1 MRALVLGAGG
11 FVGRH
16 LVRHLIDNS
25 DEVAC
30 GVLSPDDGVAGC
42 LNVIADI
49 TIADTIRDA
58 VDQFNPEVVYLL
70 AGMAFV
76 PEAEKNLESAIRVNV
91 LGAANVARIC
101 AEKLPSDGA
110 LVFASSAEVYG
121 AISATDLPIT
131 EETPVRPANNY
142 SLSKRMGELAVE
154 RYCRPRSDMRHVIVR
169 PFNHIGA
176 GQDARFVSADFARQL
191 AMIAHGLHEPI
202 ISVGNLEAKRDFS
215 DVRDVVRAYRLLAEG
230 GSGIFNVGSGACV
243 SINDILANLVA
254 ISGLNV
260 SIQKD
265 PTRMRPSEVPE
276 IYGTTAKI
284 AKACGWKVQ
293 IPLRET
299 LQELYDFWYEK
310 IKNEKVVAAI

>member
-16 LVRHLIDNS
+16 LVRYLRENS

-30 GVLSPDDGVAGC
+30 GVLSADDEVAGC

-49 TIADTIRDA
+49 TIPETIRDA
-58 VDQFNPEVVYLL
+58 VDQFKPEVVYLL

-142 SLSKRMGELAVE
+142 SLSKIMGELAVE
-154 RYCRPRSDMRHVIVR
+154 RYCRPRSDMRQVIVR

-176 GQDARFVSADFARQL
+176 GQDARFVSANFARQL

-215 DVRDVVRAYRLLAEG
+215 DVRDVVRAYRLLAEKA
-230 GSGIFNVGSGACV
+230 SGIFNVGSGTCV

-254 ISGLNV
+254 ISGLKV
-260 SIQKD
+260 SIQQD
-265 PTRMRPSEVPE
+265 PTRMRSSEVPE
-276 IYGTTAKI
+276 IYGTTEKI
-284 AKACGWKVQ
+284 AKACGWTVQ
-293 IPLRET
+293 IPLSET
-299 LQELYDFWYEK
+299 LEELYDFWHQK